1 MFSKF
6 YHIQTERNRQLETEE
21 ELDKRLYKLKCKST
35 VSKYLF
41 SMRRLNREMT
51 KYISLIPFYEVPS
64 QCIKNIEH
72 IDRIQTELMKSN
84 NLCETLRK
92 GFD

>member
-21 ELDKRLYKLKCKST
+21 KLDKRLHKLKCKST

-51 KYISLIPFYEVPS
+51 KYISLIPFYEIPF
-64 QCIKNIEH
+64 QCIRNIEH